1 MPKELQT
8 ELDLTSDGRP
18 TGQICLLRD
27 NVNSLTLFNRMAVAA
42 HTHLCYHV
50 KRNLNQI
57 TAEMHEMFAKE
68 STDHTAGMA
77 NLDR

>member
-1 MPKELQT
+1 M
-8 ELDLTSDGRP
+8 
-18 TGQICLLRD
+18 
-27 NVNSLTLFNRMAVAA
+27 MAVAA

-57 TAEMHEMFAKE
+57 TAEMHEMSAKE
-68 STDHTAGMA
+68 STDLTAGMA